1 MLENTSTGAFKI
13 AQWVE
18 VLANKLKDLSLI
30 PETYAVEKYQLQVI
44 LWLSH
49 LSHGVMGEETHP
61 LMVSDLF
68 YLLALVVV

>member
-44 LWLSH
+44 L
-49 LSHGVMGEETHP
+49 
-61 LMVSDLF
+61 
-68 YLLALVVV
+68 